1 MTLSFIGS
9 VCLLRHPEEAEWQ
22 WLTIWNEARRRL
34 DFITAERLHGD
45 SFRECIDREIGWVLD
60 LRRGKEY
67 IVSSQ
72 ARLHLE
78 IPDESGEHIHVIEF
92 FVSDLYGKG
101 GRSAVL
107 GNPSVHWLTGA
118 EICGGESRDGLPLN
132 ALHMEWLLRADV
144 IPRHQS

>member
-1 MTLSFIGS
+1 MTSPFVGS
-9 VCLLRHPEEAEWQ
+9 VCLLRHPEEVESQ
-22 WLTIWNEARRRL
+22 WLTIWNESRRRL

-78 IPDESGEHIHVIEF
+78 IPDESGSLTHVLEF
-92 FVSDLYGKG
+92 FVSDLYGKEG
-101 GRSAVL
+101 IAAVFE
-107 GNPSVHWLTGA
+107 NPSVHWLTGA
-118 EICGGESRDGLPLN
+118 EICDGESRDGLPLN
-132 ALHMEWLLRADV
+132 ALHVEWLLQADV
-144 IPRHQS
+144 ISRHQS